1 MTKSMGIHTLIVETM
16 MSLMSFSC
24 VDLVNPCLLVY
35 LNFNLKEVSTL
46 LLRPFHQCNLVVM
59 RIKNA
64 CKGIILHYMGL
75 LCQSGFEDFVR
86 TAAACHS
93 FYWFYHQHASTY

>member
-1 MTKSMGIHTLIVETM
+1 

-24 VDLVNPCLLVY
+24 VDFVNPCLLVY
-35 LNFNLKEVSTL
+35 LNFSLKEVSTP

-86 TAAACHS
+86 TAAAYHS

>member
-1 MTKSMGIHTLIVETM
+1 MFTCLFEFQPKGSKHTTAEA
-16 MSLMSFSC
+16 FS
-24 VDLVNPCLLVY
+24 
-35 LNFNLKEVSTL
+35 SI
-46 LLRPFHQCNLVVM
+46 NLVVL

-86 TAAACHS
+86 PATAYHS